1 MVVLALGTRGA
12 RIKNL
17 NEIPIEDQVGIV
29 EKVMIAE
36 VDWAI
41 GGVKMINPS
50 KEETYSEIEMKTSE
64 LI

>member
-1 MVVLALGTRGA
+1 MVLALGTRGA